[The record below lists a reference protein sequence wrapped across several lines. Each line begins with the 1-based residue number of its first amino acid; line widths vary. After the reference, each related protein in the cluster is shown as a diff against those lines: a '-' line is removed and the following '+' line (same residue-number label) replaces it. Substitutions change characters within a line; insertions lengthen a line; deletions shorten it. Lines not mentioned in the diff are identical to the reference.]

1 MIGPARTADVGDRHG
16 LAALVRGESRAVLL
30 VGVALN
36 WAGAMKLAR
45 EVWPADRSRELA
57 SDYQQLKAFT
67 AGTAATFGAFYLYLY
82 LRQQRAVPLLVFGA
96 SLKTWAFVLSAVL
109 RIERRLGRRSFI
121 SFGVSNGIVAALFW
135 AHIAGALRNK
145 SGAPAPG

>member
-1 MIGPARTADVGDRHG
+1 M
-16 LAALVRGESRAVLL
+16 L

-36 WAGAMKLAR
+36 WAGAVKLAR

-67 AGTAATFGAFYLYLY
+67 AGTAATFGAFYLYL
-82 LRQQRAVPLLVFGA
+82 RQQRVVPLLVFGA

-135 AHIAGALRNK
+135 AHMAGALRNK

>member
-1 MIGPARTADVGDRHG
+1 M
-16 LAALVRGESRAVLL
+16 L

-36 WAGAMKLAR
+36 WAGAVKLAR

-57 SDYQQLKAFT
+57 WDYQQLKAFT
-67 AGTAATFGAFYLYLY
+67 AGTAATFGAFYLYL
-82 LRQQRAVPLLVFGA
+82 RQQRVVPLLVFGA

-135 AHIAGALRNK
+135 AHMAGALRNK